1 MRPQLVVD
9 IDLTLYSL
17 AEFLASHPG
26 RVDRWAQALWRFNE
40 GVADRAIDQA
50 WRKWENAIIERIL
63 YFNAWSEA
71 RYQTSALFLTANPL
85 TATKTETFTQL
96 GCRALS
102 SYPDLKVDFVAQ
114 SAELAPFKADLS
126 IGDRRT
132 DASFAKHFLHLP
144 VSKKYHRLTG
154 TLYTEAL
161 KELLC
166 FKASKI

>member
-1 MRPQLVVD
+1 MSARLIVD

-17 AEFLASHPG
+17 AEFLSAHPG
-26 RVDRWAQALWRFNE
+26 RVDRWVQALWRFNE

-50 WRKWENAIIERIL
+50 WSKWENAIIERIL
-63 YFNAWSEA
+63 YLDAWSVA

-85 TATKTETFTQL
+85 TVAKTETFTRL

-102 SYPDLKVDFVAQ
+102 SYPNPKADFVNQ
-114 SAELAPFKADLS
+114 SAELAPFNAELS

-132 DASFAKHFLHLP
+132 DAAFAEHFLHLP
-144 VSKKYHRLTG
+144 ISKKFHRLTG
-154 TLYTEAL
+154 THYTEAL